1 VAVARAGPRAGAHV
15 LSRGLRAVA
24 FVALAAAWLVSAAL
38 LWRSAVPND
47 LRLPHV
53 DLARFFERG
62 DLARAARYER
72 IVRWEWLVSQLVLL
86 GVLGIYARYGTR
98 LMKESAAGPIGTGMV
113 LGMLGLAIAWL
124 VQVPFGVFDLWWQRR
139 HDLSRVSYWE
149 QVFGGWFE
157 LGAEFLFICF
167 ALLVVM
173 ALARWLGRWWW
184 LAAAPVFVGL
194 AALFLFLGSY
204 LITDSRPLRDPGLRA
219 AARTYAKEQGIDPI
233 PIRVEEVH
241 ELTTAPNAEAIGLG
255 PSKRVF
261 LWDTLLDGRF
271 TDAQVKVVLAHE
283 LGHHSR
289 HHLPKGIAW
298 YALLAFPGAWL
309 ISLAARRRG
318 GMGEPEA
325 VPLSL
330 LVLVGLQLVALPFVN
345 VVTRHVE
352 AEADWV
358 ALETT
363 HDPAAAEGLFERF
376 TTTALAQPSP
386 PTWSYLLFDSHPT
399 LEQRIAMAE
408 AWKTRE
414 AAR

>member
-1 VAVARAGPRAGAHV
+1 M
-15 LSRGLRAVA
+15 
-24 FVALAAAWLVSAAL
+24 L
-38 LWRSAVPND
+38 LWRSAIPGD
-47 LRLPHV
+47 LRLPDV
-53 DLARFFERG
+53 DLARYFDAA

-72 IVRWEWLVSQLVLL
+72 VVRWEWLVSQLALLAVLA
-86 GVLGIYARYGTR
+86 VYARHGTR

-124 VQVPFGVFDLWWQRR
+124 AQVPFGVFDLWWQRR

-149 QVFGGWFE
+149 QVFGGWFA

-173 ALARWLGRWWW
+173 ALARWLGRRWW

-194 AALFLFLGSY
+194 AALFLFLSSY
-204 LITDSRPLRDPGLRA
+204 LISDSRPLEDPGLRA
-219 AARTYAKEQGIDPI
+219 AARTYAREQGIEPV
-233 PIRVEEVH
+233 PVRVEEVH
-241 ELTTAPNAEAIGLG
+241 ELTTAPNAEAVGLG
-255 PSKRVF
+255 PSRRVF

-271 TDAQVKVVLAHE
+271 TDAQVRVVLAHE
-283 LGHHSR
+283 LAHHSR

-309 ISLAARRRG
+309 ISLATRRRG

-330 LVLVGLQLVALPFVN
+330 LLLVGLQLLALPFIN

-363 HDPAAAEGLFERF
+363 RDPAAAEGLFERF
-376 TTTALAQPSP
+376 ATTALAQPSP
-386 PTWSYLLFDSHPT
+386 PTWSYLLLDSHPT

-408 AWKTRE
+408 AWRSRH
-414 AAR
+414 ASGAGG

>member
-1 VAVARAGPRAGAHV
+1 V
-15 LSRGLRAVA
+15 
-24 FVALAAAWLVSAAL
+24 L
-38 LWRSAVPND
+38 LWRTTVPHG
-47 LRLPHV
+47 LRLPPV
-53 DLARFFERG
+53 DLARFFDPGE
-62 DLARAARYER
+62 LARAARYER
-72 IVRWEWLVSQLVLL
+72 VVRAEWLVSQLVLL
-86 GVLGIYARYGTR
+86 AVLAVYARYGTR
-98 LMKESAAGPIGTGMV
+98 LMKESAAGPIGTGMM

-124 VQVPFGVFDLWWQRR
+124 VQVPFDVFDLWWQRR

-149 QVFGGWFE
+149 QVFGGWFA
-157 LGAEFLFICF
+157 LGAEFLFLCF

-173 ALARWLGRWWW
+173 ALARWIGRWWW

-194 AALFLFLGSY
+194 AALFLFVSTY
-204 LITDSRPLRDPGLRA
+204 LLTDTRPLEDPGLRA
-219 AARTYAKEQGIDPI
+219 AARTYAERQGIEPV
-233 PIRVEEVH
+233 PVRVEEVH

-255 PSKRVF
+255 PSKRVV

-271 TDAQVKVVLAHE
+271 SDAQVRVVLAHE

-289 HHLPKGIAW
+289 HHLPKGIVW
-298 YALLAFPGAWL
+298 YALLALPGAWL
-309 ISLAARRRG
+309 ISLAVRRRG

-363 HDPAAAEGLFERF
+363 NDPAAAERLYERF

-386 PTWSYLLFDSHPT
+386 PTWSYLLLDNHPT
-399 LEQRIAMAE
+399 LEQRIAMVE
-408 AWKTRE
+408 AWRTRNE
-414 AAR
+414 PRPGG

>member
-1 VAVARAGPRAGAHV
+1 M
-15 LSRGLRAVA
+15 
-24 FVALAAAWLVSAAL
+24 LAAAWVVSAVL
-38 LWRSAVPND
+38 LWQSAVPDD
-47 LRLPHV
+47 LHLPHL
-53 DLARFFERG
+53 DLARYFEAA

-72 IVRWEWLVSQLVLL
+72 VVRWEWLVSQLVLL
-86 GVLGIYARYGTR
+86 AVLAVYARYGTR

-124 VQVPFGVFDLWWQRR
+124 VQVPFDVFDLWWQRR
-139 HDLSRVSYWE
+139 HDLSKVSYWE
-149 QVFGGWFE
+149 QVFGGWFT
-157 LGAEFLFICF
+157 LGAEFLFVCF

-173 ALARWLGRWWW
+173 ALARWIGRWWW

-194 AALFLFLGSY
+194 AALFLFLSSY
-204 LITDSRPLRDPGLRA
+204 LITDSRPLADPGLRA
-219 AARTYAKEQGIDPI
+219 AARTYAKEQGLDPI
-233 PIRVEEVH
+233 PVRVEEVH
-241 ELTTAPNAEAIGLG
+241 ELTTAPNAEAVGLG
-255 PSKRVF
+255 PSRRVF

-271 TDAQVKVVLAHE
+271 TDAQVRVVLAHE

-309 ISLAARRRG
+309 ISLAVRQRG

-363 HDPAAAEGLFERF
+363 RDPAAAEGLFERF
-376 TTTALAQPSP
+376 ATTALAQPSP
-386 PTWSYLLFDSHPT
+386 PTWSYLLFESHPT

-408 AWKTRE
+408 AWKARA